1 MKGEQVHQ
9 QLSFTNT
16 ERLQCAW
23 HCARHWGSTVNK
35 TDVIPAAGAA
45 DGDNSCHLLTTRRV
59 PGYFVYFGSLSM
71 TTTLPSEDFIPV
83 FYLRK
88 WEHREV
94 K

>member
-35 TDVIPAAGAA
+35 TDVVPAAGAA
-45 DGDNSCHLLTTRRV
+45 DGDNCCHLLATHRV
-59 PGYFVYFGSLSM
+59 PGYTFAIILS
-71 TTTLPSEDFIPV
+71 LPSLQFLRNQEKNLVEVCSTED
-83 FYLRK
+83 
-88 WEHREV
+88 EQ
-94 K
+94 